1 MKKNSL
7 IIALFAILS
16 SNAFSQGYYDMYYT
30 PSDDN
35 DPNKELLDEIS
46 VSEEQEINSSERDV
60 DEYNRRYSSSYEDNG
75 ENENVV
81 YEDGYSDDGWV
92 NGFNGSQ
99 SDYEYSKRLIRLNS
113 PSIAVHVSSP
123 YYWDIV
129 YGTSSFDWNVYVDG
143 NYAYAFPTFSNP
155 LWWDWRYSRP
165 YYGYYNWYSPY
176 YYGGWYGS
184 YCPGWYAGG
193 YWYHHHMYNHYYPY
207 YPYYASRPKPV
218 YYDNNRTGST
228 SKYNRRTGTTSSRG
242 DRGTTYVRRSS
253 VESSYRN
260 SSENRYETT
269 RRRASYDNSF
279 DYDESSRM
287 NSSFDSPRRSYQ
299 NNSTTNSFS
308 RPSSTSSYR
317 TGWGGSS
324 NRSGG
329 YTPSSRSGSRR

>member
-193 YWYHHHMYNHYYPY
+193 YWYHHMYNHYYPY